1 MSDAFADLHAA
12 AAALGTKLFT
22 VTLHDPEA
30 HLFRRAYTSHSI
42 DYPTSGTKP
51 MVEDDWSRRVIGE
64 GKSFVANTTAGFAPF
79 FPDFVLINALGC
91 NAAMNIPV
99 KRRDGAVVGTVNL
112 LAETNHFTPE
122 KVDAYEALV
131 DAQTPAL
138 LQAIA
143 ATPLS

>member
-1 MSDAFADLHAA
+1 MSDAFADLHDAC
-12 AAALGTKLFT
+12 AALGTKLFT
-22 VTLHDPEA
+22 VTVHDPEA
-30 HLFRRAYTSHSI
+30 HLFRRAYTSHPI

-79 FPDFVLINALGC
+79 FPDYELINALGC
-91 NAAMNIPV
+91 HSAMNIPV
-99 KRRDGAVVGTVNL
+99 KRRDRQVVGTVNL

-122 KVDAYEALV
+122 KVAAYETLV
-131 DAQTPAL
+131 DEHTPAL

-143 ATPLS
+143 ATPLA